1 MPEGHTLHRLARLH
15 QKRFANAPVVVTS
28 PHGRFADSAEAVSG
42 RVLLTADAW
51 NPLRFIMFKH

>member
-28 PHGRFADSAEAVSG
+28 PQGRFADSAEAVSG
-42 RVLLTADAW
+42 RVLLTADAR
-51 NPLRFIMFKH
+51 NPLQFNMSKR